1 MSIKANMKMA
11 KMMGDTSEV
20 IKQMNSLMNV
30 KELTGTMKDIQ
41 KSMMQFGLMN
51 EMVEDAMGVM
61 DDDADVDMDERV
73 SNMKLNVSNLF
84 LKELDQIIDSV
95 KNPEKYKQKDAGLI
109 ISADQNADDDLD
121 DLQNQLRNMA

>member
-1 MSIKANMKMA
+1 MKMA

>member
-1 MSIKANMKMA
+1 
-11 KMMGDTSEV
+11 MGDTSEV

-30 KELTGTMKDIQ
+30 KELTGAMKDIQ